1 MKFTFKRVLSFAIA
15 LVMILGLLPTIQ
27 QHAHAASTLTV
38 PDANIGLSWTT
49 TASGSKGKAS
59 WTAIGNN
66 LTGTTTG
73 YVSVIFPKTV
83 TATLTITNNHS
94 EDRTLV
100 FDYTL
105 TGGGSVSGT
114 ISGTSGSYSDTLAA
128 GASTTITLTS
138 PTGSGNTNTLT
149 ITGLQLLSSGNVTST
164 FLAPENGSY
173 TVDGTAVTAETTKE
187 KAATEAYTLNATPAS
202 GYKFFGWW
210 SNASNSYVS
219 YDNPASVKFGSDPQL
234 KPVFIGAD
242 TALFGVGAA
251 KFADLTE
258 AANYALTATTKTVV
272 LLNNGTLRGEHT
284 IPAGVTLLIPF
295 DDSNTLYTN
304 EPACTSSFLNNV
316 AWVKPTAYRTLVMAA
331 DAKIT
336 VNGAMSLSAQHAA
349 ANGSSNY
356 CGSPTGP
363 VSFVTMQEGANITVN
378 NGGKLYAWGF
388 ITGSGSVTA
397 NSGATV
403 YENFQITDFRGGSA
417 TTAYANAGLAFPLN
431 QYYVQNIEVPVT
443 FYSGASEIIYTSA
456 YSSSMC
462 LSGEATFIGNGGMFT
477 SSEGGYVVKDYD
489 EATDRLNVDL
499 YGSCELNSMKVNLSI
514 EVDSAKFLLPITN
527 NVSIGI
533 HSGTT
538 TLKQSVALLPGVE
551 VTVDQGATL
560 NLAYSGTGINDFC
573 TDGYNLIVYDR
584 DEWFYG
590 LSLDEATMGEEV
602 TGVKYGLVL
611 HSNAPVPNGYAAKPS
626 YFAPV
631 LYAPGR
637 TGGRTDADLK
647 DAVLNINGTLV
658 ADGFIYTTIG
668 GASIISSEK
677 TGTIVMQ
684 SGAGADMI
692 TCQNNGTTSVTLG
705 LMIRSAWLQNGDG
718 SYLQTMVFDEETGDV
733 VSAAE
738 PGTAYNYC
746 ATHDCWYTG
755 ECEKC
760 NATVEITWMINGV
773 PTTQDGVAVGT
784 TPSYPNGTP
793 AKAADASGHYTF
805 AGWATTEDGEV
816 ITLPAVTDNATY
828 YAVFTSADHND
839 DKIEGGKHYCSA
851 CDYLIGSCNDTN
863 KDHKCD
869 VGGEDMAC
877 HQGTL
882 TKQDGQSATC
892 GADGWNAYYRC
903 SCGKYYV
910 DNQAQTL
917 IPDLEAWK
925 TGDGKISATGNHTP
939 ETDDG
944 DCTTAIECSVCGTV
958 TTPAKDAHTPEAD
971 DGDCTTAVK
980 CVNCDKNAVEAKS
993 HDYKITGY
1001 DEYYSYH
1008 TAHYACENDG
1018 CNATKVESDVL
1029 HDYTYDPVNH
1039 KCVCGKTETFTTV
1052 IDFNGYVYEDDTKYA
1067 TTNSYGSDIMYFLE
1081 AWGKNMSK
1089 REGYNFL
1096 GWTTVKDDASTLIGT
1111 ESYIVTEARTLYALW
1126 ETTSYTITLMVDD
1139 KQYGD
1144 VLTFAYGAEITGLPT
1159 PEKAANGCTIY
1170 TFSGWQEEVPETMP
1184 AENLILHAT
1193 FTTEISHTAGEP
1205 VIENEVAATCGADG
1219 SYDTVVYCSVC
1230 DEELSRKT
1238 IPVPATGEHGWKLTE
1253 YVWDW
1258 VEKPEDVTCTA
1269 NAACQTCGATTSA
1282 DAVMTVEKT
1291 DDAWC
1296 YMPASYKWTA
1306 EFDVEWA
1313 ETQTHAG
1320 PYGSEMDPNRHGT
1333 TTNLVKIDEDTHQA
1347 FCYYCQTYLG
1357 EPAPHD
1363 QKTVNFAGNCVAAAN
1378 YTCSCGYNYYGEVNP
1393 DVHAAGSILAY
1404 TDITDDQHTAYHP
1417 CCNAKEEPAPHDYAT
1432 GTSEHTCAC
1441 GTVEKFTITW
1451 TVDGETVYTAS
1462 YTYGAPLNAEE
1473 LDAAAEKPAE
1483 KDHYTFAYDYSN
1495 LPETITGD
1503 IIITGAYTPVKY
1515 TLRFIPDGAVGEE
1528 FTMEF
1533 TVEDEWKPLPEC
1545 PFTKEG
1551 HTFYIWQNVTKGY
1564 GWYTQIVNPEF
1575 ADLAKAN
1582 NNEVVMKPY
1591 FEANTY
1597 TITLEV
1603 DGVQY
1608 GEIMNV
1614 KYGETITLP
1623 TPTKAQSGCTTYTFS
1638 GWNETVP
1645 ETMPAENL
1653 TFTGSFTES
1662 TNHTDKIE
1670 YTDNDDGTHT
1680 VKCACGETIN
1690 AAESHD
1696 YTTGTSAYT
1705 CICGDV
1711 KQFKVFWYDW
1721 NSNDLGT
1728 SLVDYGAP
1736 LPAGPAIPEIPEGYY
1751 GTGWCDEWSGDNAP
1765 ETMPAND
1772 LYLKYFISPIKYTV
1786 AFLYENGETWEVHD
1800 SYHGDVIKNL
1810 AENYPYPDTKVGHTF
1825 IGWGVKDATG
1835 KIELVTEMTVTG
1847 ELTLYP
1853 VFEVNKYTLTVY
1865 DMPAAAYNADPKE
1878 FTVTYGTNILEFING
1893 KVDLNNVDVN
1903 NDLYKGYYF
1912 WQGHWM
1918 DYTNWITID
1927 EDSIVSDNIEI
1938 FAASLYH
1945 GWQRMSTDDPWS
1957 YSDMGA
1963 FVTGWHEV
1971 DGEWYY
1977 FFMNEATYW
1986 NYPATGLTRVPYPT
2000 EEING
2005 IKYLPDAETLEYCAN
2020 KGTTF
2025 IDETYAW
2032 FGFDA
2037 DGKFQSDFTGLTA
2050 HPVIENVL
2058 CYAENGML
2066 VWHPGFVEVDG
2077 ELYYFIGDVDNGG
2090 NIPANGDT
2098 YITRPNGVDGF
2109 AKNDVYNFA
2118 DGKLSG
2124 VNGIVNMKYYENSK
2138 LMMGKGL
2145 VALEVDGEIKYI
2157 YVRTS
2162 GQLATGKYWISNNN
2176 GLPVKL
2182 KGYDFDENG
2191 YMMVPVDPSVNGF
2204 VMVDGTKYYYKDGEP
2219 YGAGLIEV
2227 EGNFYYVRWTGE
2239 VVVNCEYW
2247 VTTTNGHMDQ
2257 GKYAFDENGVMQ
2269 LNTGVING
2277 YYYVDGQIA
2286 YGAGLIE
2293 WNGDIYYVR
2302 SNGQVATGEY
2312 WPTTLNGILPAGKY
2326 TFDEDGK
2333 LITD

>member
-105 TGGGSVSGT
+105 TGGGSVSGI
-114 ISGTSGSYSDTLAA
+114 ISGTSGSYSETLAA
-128 GASTTITLTS
+128 GASTSITLTS
-138 PTGSGNTNTLT
+138 PSGTSTNTLT
-149 ITGLQLLSSGNVTST
+149 LSGLQLLAAGNVTST

-173 TVDGTAVTAETTKE
+173 TVDGTAINAQTTME
-187 KAATEAYTLNATPAS
+187 KSSTEAYALKATPAS
-202 GYKFFGWW
+202 GYMFFGWY
-210 SNASNSYVS
+210 SEASGSYVS
-219 YDNPASVKFGSDPQL
+219 YDAETSQIFGSDPQL
-234 KPVFIGAD
+234 KPVFIPST
-242 TALFGVGAA
+242 TALFGVGSA

-258 AANYALTATTKTVV
+258 ACNFANSASASTKTVV
-272 LLNNGTLRGEHT
+272 LLNNGTVSGSHI
-284 IPAGVTLLIPF
+284 IPAGITLLIPF
-295 DDSNTLYTN
+295 DSANTLYTS
-304 EPACTSSFLNNV
+304 EPACTSSIGSNA
-316 AWVKPTAYRTLVMAA
+316 AWVQPTAYRTLTLAS
-331 DAKIT
+331 DANIT
-336 VNGAMSLSAQHAA
+336 VNGAISISGKHAA
-349 ANGSSNY
+349 SNGGKPYS
-356 CGSPTGP
+356 GAPTGP
-363 VSFVTMQEGANITVN
+363 VGWVQMMSGSQITLNSGAN
-378 NGGKLYAWGF
+378 LYVWGF
-388 ITGSGSVTA
+388 IQGAGNITAKNGSH
-397 NSGATV
+397 V
-403 YENFQITDFRGGSA
+403 YENFQFTDFRGGSNL
-417 TTAYANAGLAFPLN
+417 TQMIGEGTVFPIN
-431 QYYVQNIEVPVT
+431 QYYVQNIEVAT
-443 FYSGASEIIYTSA
+443 KYEAGAKETLYTSA
-456 YSSSMC
+456 YA
-462 LSGEATFIGNGGMFT
+462 SGMVLGGSAPFIGEGGMFVIN
-477 SSEGGYVVKDYD
+477 SGYVIKDYI
-489 EATDRLNVDL
+489 ENRDRMQVDVH
-499 YGSCELNSMKVNLSI
+499 GDIDMSSMTVDVGQQ
-514 EVDSAKFLLPITN
+514 VDSSTYILPITN
-527 NVSIGI
+527 NITI
-533 HSGTT
+533 NIKSGTT
-538 TLKQSVALLPGVE
+538 TVKQSIALLPGVE
-551 VTVDQGATL
+551 MTIDSGAIL
-560 NLAYSGTGINDFC
+560 DIAYSDVAINDYN
-573 TDGYNLIVYDR
+573 TQGYNLVVYDR

-590 LSLDEATMGEEV
+590 FNMETGEVVE
-602 TGVKYGLVL
+602 GVQ
-611 HSNAPVPNGYAAKPS
+611 YAFGSSVIGMYPL
-626 YFAPV
+626 P
-631 LYAPGR
+631 YAPGR
-637 TGGRTDADLK
+637 TYNRTAANDLNDAFID
-647 DAVLNINGTLV
+647 VNGTIISN
-658 ADGFIYTTIG
+658 GFIYTTTG
-668 GASIISSEK
+668 GAAIKSTGK
-677 TGTIVMQ
+677 TGKIVMQ
-684 SGAGADMI
+684 SGSGFDMFTFQANAG
-692 TCQNNGTTSVTLG
+692 TSLG
-705 LMIRSAWLQNGDG
+705 IMMNSAALMNGDG
-718 SYLQTMVFDEETGDV
+718 TYLNTITFDEDFNPITY
-733 VSAAE
+733 AE
-738 PGTAYNYC
+738 AGTTYDYC
-746 ATHDCWYTG
+746 AIHDCWYTG

-760 NATVEITWMINGV
+760 AIPESVEITWIVNGESSKNEVDYNSV
-773 PTTQDGVAVGT
+773 PVYPGS
-784 TPSYPNGTP
+784 TPT
-793 AKAADASGHYTF
+793 KAADASGHYTF
-805 AGWATTEDGEV
+805 AGWATTENGTV
-816 ITLPAVTDNATY
+816 LSALPAVTGEATY
-828 YAVFTSADHND
+828 YAVFTSAAHND
-839 DKIEGGKHYCSA
+839 DKIEDGKHYCSA
-851 CDYLIGSCNDTN
+851 CNYLIGSCNDTN

-882 TKQDGQSATC
+882 TQQAGQSATC
-892 GADGWNAYYRC
+892 GADGWKAYYQC

-958 TTPAKDAHTPEAD
+958 TTPAKTHVDGDDKNHVCDNAGCTVDNVDGGHTPAAD
-971 DGDCTTAVK
+971 DGDCTTAIL
-980 CVNCDKNAVEAKS
+980 CTECGAETTAAKS
-993 HDYKITGY
+993 HVDGDDKNHVCDNEGCNVDNVDGGHTPAADDGDCTTAILCTECGAETTAAKSHVDGDDKDHDCDNCDVKNIEGHTNGTPVQENIEDAKCETAGSY
-1001 DEYYSYH
+1001 DEVVYCTECGEEVSRTNKEIPALQHDWNDPTYTWSNDGKECTAERTCKRDGSHKETETVTATGVVTTDPTCTVMGVTTYTANFTAGWAKQQTTTRDDVPATDHAWTVSYEWSTDGKSCTATRTCGNDAEHNLTETVIADGVVTTDPTCTEKGTTTYTANFVANWAVDGQTTTRQDVDAKDHDWTVSYEWSADGKSCTATRACGNDAKHNLTETVTATGVVTTDPTCTAMGVTTYTANFDAEWAVDGQTTTRTDVAKEEH
-1008 TAHYACENDG
+1008 TFNSKASGQLATAADCENAATYYVQCDNCDAVSTDKTVAVG
-1018 CNATKVESDVL
+1018 EANGHAFNNKASDQQATAADCENAA
-1029 HDYTYDPVNH
+1029 TYYVQCDNCDAVSTN
-1039 KCVCGKTETFTTV
+1039 KTV
-1052 IDFNGYVYEDDTKYA
+1052 AVGSALGHYWQFNGY
-1067 TTNSYGSDIMYFLE
+1067 TND
-1081 AWGKNMSK
+1081 
-1089 REGYNFL
+1089 
-1096 GWTTVKDDASTLIGT
+1096 
-1111 ESYIVTEARTLYALW
+1111 
-1126 ETTSYTITLMVDD
+1126 DD
-1139 KQYGD
+1139 K
-1144 VLTFAYGAEITGLPT
+1144 TH
-1159 PEKAANGCTIY
+1159 TINY
-1170 TFSGWQEEVPETMP
+1170 VCSHN
-1184 AENLILHAT
+1184 A
-1193 FTTEISHTAGEP
+1193 SHT
-1205 VIENEVAATCGADG
+1205 
-1219 SYDTVVYCSVC
+1219 
-1230 DEELSRKT
+1230 K
-1238 IPVPATGEHGWKLTE
+1238 
-1253 YVWDW
+1253 
-1258 VEKPEDVTCTA
+1258 
-1269 NAACQTCGATTSA
+1269 
-1282 DAVMTVEKT
+1282 
-1291 DDAWC
+1291 
-1296 YMPASYKWTA
+1296 
-1306 EFDVEWA
+1306 
-1313 ETQTHAG
+1313 
-1320 PYGSEMDPNRHGT
+1320 SE
-1333 TTNLVKIDEDTHQA
+1333 
-1347 FCYYCQTYLG
+1347 
-1357 EPAPHD
+1357 
-1363 QKTVNFAGNCVAAAN
+1363 
-1378 YTCSCGYNYYGEVNP
+1378 S
-1393 DVHAAGSILAY
+1393 
-1404 TDITDDQHTAYHP
+1404 
-1417 CCNAKEEPAPHDYAT
+1417 
-1432 GTSEHTCAC
+1432 SE
-1441 GTVEKFTITW
+1441 
-1451 TVDGETVYTAS
+1451 
-1462 YTYGAPLNAEE
+1462 
-1473 LDAAAEKPAE
+1473 
-1483 KDHYTFAYDYSN
+1483 
-1495 LPETITGD
+1495 
-1503 IIITGAYTPVKY
+1503 
-1515 TLRFIPDGAVGEE
+1515 
-1528 FTMEF
+1528 
-1533 TVEDEWKPLPEC
+1533 
-1545 PFTKEG
+1545 
-1551 HTFYIWQNVTKGY
+1551 
-1564 GWYTQIVNPEF
+1564 
-1575 ADLAKAN
+1575 
-1582 NNEVVMKPY
+1582 
-1591 FEANTY
+1591 
-1597 TITLEV
+1597 
-1603 DGVQY
+1603 
-1608 GEIMNV
+1608 
-1614 KYGETITLP
+1614 
-1623 TPTKAQSGCTTYTFS
+1623 
-1638 GWNETVP
+1638 
-1645 ETMPAENL
+1645 
-1653 TFTGSFTES
+1653 
-1662 TNHTDKIE
+1662 
-1670 YTDNDDGTHT
+1670 
-1680 VKCACGETIN
+1680 
-1690 AAESHD
+1690 HD
-1696 YTTGTSAYT
+1696 YTTGNSAYT

-1711 KQFKVFWYDW
+1711 KQFTVYWYDW
-1721 NSNDLGT
+1721 NSVLLGT

-1736 LPAGPAIPEIPEGYY
+1736 LPTCPYSPTIPEGYY
-1751 GTGWCDEWSGDNAP
+1751 GVGWHDMYSGEEAP

-1810 AENYPYPDTKVGHTF
+1810 AEYHPYPETKVGHTF
-1825 IGWGVKDATG
+1825 IGWGVKDDATG
-1835 KIELVTEMTVTG
+1835 EIELVTEMTVTG

-1878 FTVTYGTNILEFING
+1878 FTVTYGTNILDFING

-1912 WQGHWM
+1912 WQGRWM

-2037 DGKFQSDFTGLTA
+2037 DGKFQSGFTGLTA